1 MNEHEIDRLAS
12 AFHVMRPDWPHASL
26 RTFIT
31 KNLAD
36 RPRRDVAVAL
46 AWISC
51 ESNTATPA
59 RVLEAGPWWKA
70 TNAEATSST
79 TVHTGKTV
87 GLRHGDPRDI
97 CGICDMWKH
106 DCEERKA
113 TSGHQFVPRIDCLPP
128 TTVEGPIYKRG
139 KCLAG
144 PPSSPCRLIVGHEGS
159 HDCPPSPAAEP
170 VAHLRALRDETAGE
184 LCSHGV
190 PPSNCMA
197 CERREE
203 AMTQNEETADE

>member
-1 MNEHEIDRLAS
+1 MNKHEIDRLAS

-46 AWISC
+46 AWVAC

-70 TNAEATSST
+70 TNAETTTGT

-87 GLRHGDPRDI
+87 GLRHGDPREI
-97 CGICDMWKH
+97 CGICDMWRA
-106 DCEERKA
+106 DCDTRKP
-113 TSGHQFVPRIDCLPP
+113 TSGHNFVARIECLPP
-128 TTVEGPIYKRG
+128 TTLEGPLYKPGR
-139 KCLAG
+139 CLAG
-144 PPSSPCRLIVGHEGS
+144 PPSSPCRLITGHDGQ

-170 VAHLRALRDETAGE
+170 VAHLRALRDEATAE
-184 LCSHGV
+184 LCRHYV
-190 PPSNCMA
+190 APSNCLDCKRA
-197 CERREE
+197 K
-203 AMTQNEETADE
+203 TETEPTEGA